1 MDKTSAQGLGGTS
14 TGEAGHHAHLAD
26 CLQLQ
31 STNTVHAPVPLM
43 SMFLVVHSDWLP
55 HCLAPPLLAIMHA
68 FILPFNP
75 LFLTLAS
82 SLIDISS
89 MVYKVRT
96 DKQLIVLKSP

>member
-1 MDKTSAQGLGGTS
+1 MLRA
-14 TGEAGHHAHLAD
+14 GEEPAVVRLD
-26 CLQLQ
+26 TTLTLQIVYMLQ

-55 HCLAPPLLAIMHA
+55 HCLAPSLLAIMHA

-82 SLIDISS
+82 SLIDIS
-89 MVYKVRT
+89 
-96 DKQLIVLKSP
+96 